1 MSLASLS
8 GIFGNAAS
16 GMRSAQAQLDIVARN
31 VSNAGTA
38 GYTRKEAPLQTLVAD
53 GSAYGVTA
61 GEVTRSVSRSLL
73 QELRAGE
80 SIAAQLAVAED
91 FLAKLELSFGTPGD
105 ESSIATAVGKIGDAF
120 RDLIN
125 EPNSST
131 LQQQVLQRAKNF
143 ATSANA
149 LSETIQSLR
158 SDADSLIAS
167 AAETFNVTVRELAE
181 LNRSIAGLRG
191 LGKSTADLEDR
202 RDALLKS
209 LAELV
214 DIRTFERPTGEIVV
228 TMRSGR
234 EILDAGVGQ
243 LSFNPTPVIS
253 PDMELSAGDL
263 SPVLLDGN
271 DISAEIKSGRLRG
284 LLDIRDKTM
293 VDTQAQLD
301 ELTARIAQNLALA
314 DLDLFSYGAIRPVI
328 TSVTAGATLAK
339 GATTLTVSSA
349 AGLTVGMNLRFAN
362 HPTTYRV
369 TAIVGLDVTIAP
381 ATGAG
386 TGADT
391 EVPSGTRMVFAEPP
405 GTAANGFARIVGV
418 NPAVISAPWRLRD
431 GTSVATIGSIAQ
443 NNAIPR
449 AVVDSFERVQP
460 FGTGAGSSGLTLTG
474 YAGSLIVAQATAK
487 NGASEA
493 LQARE
498 RLNEQFER
506 RYSGESAVNVDRE
519 LALML
524 EIQNSYA
531 ASAKVLTAAR
541 QLMDELLA
549 MMR

>member
-1 MSLASLS
+1 MALASLS

-16 GMRSAQAQLDIVARN
+16 GMRSAQAQLDIVSRN

-38 GYTRKEAPLQTLVAD
+38 GYTRKEAPLETLIAE
-53 GSAYGVTA
+53 SNAYGVTTA
-61 GEVTRSVSRSLL
+61 EARRSVSRSLL
-73 QELRAGE
+73 QELRSGE
-80 SIAAQLAVAED
+80 SIAAQLGVTKD

-105 ESSIATAVGKIGDAF
+105 GSSIATAVGKIGDAF

-125 EPNSST
+125 EPNSGT
-131 LQQQVLQRAKNF
+131 LQQQVLQRARNF
-143 ATSANA
+143 ASAANA
-149 LSETIQSLR
+149 LSETIQSFR

-167 AAETFNVTVRELAE
+167 AAGTFNTTVQELAE
-181 LNRSIAGLRG
+181 LNRSIAQLRG

-202 RDALLKS
+202 RDAQLQA

-228 TMRSGR
+228 TLRSGR

-263 SPVLLDGN
+263 SPLLLDGK
-271 DISAEIKSGRLRG
+271 DITAELKSGRLRG
-284 LLDIRDKTM
+284 LLDIRDTKM
-293 VDTQAQLD
+293 VETQEQLD
-301 ELTARIAQNLALA
+301 ELTARIAQNLALC
-314 DLDLFSYGAIRPVI
+314 DLDLFSYGSIQSVV

-339 GATTLTVSSA
+339 GGTALTVSSS
-349 AGLTVGMNLRFAN
+349 AGLSVGMNLRFAN
-362 HPTTYRV
+362 HPTTYTV
-369 TAIVGLDVTIAP
+369 TAIAGTSVTIQP
-381 ATGAG
+381 ATGAAS
-386 TGADT
+386 GADS
-391 EVPSGTRMVFAEPP
+391 EVPSGTKMVFAEPP
-405 GTAANGFARIVGV
+405 GSGATGFSRLVGL
-418 NPAVISAPWRLRD
+418 NPAVVSDPWRLRD
-431 GTSVATIGSIAQ
+431 GTSAATIGTIAQ

-460 FGTGAGSSGLTLTG
+460 FGTGGSSSGLTLTA

-487 NGASEA
+487 SGASEA
-493 LQARE
+493 LDARE

-506 RYSGESAVNVDRE
+506 RFSSESAVNVDRE

-531 ASAKVLTAAR
+531 ASAKVLQAAR

-549 MMR
+549 MVR